1 MLTKKALDA
10 LQKIA
15 EGDDWG
21 VSPQMIR
28 RLKREGLIT
37 WEHSRINSS
46 MTIYVLTS
54 DGWAALSQGDA

>member
-1 MLTKKALDA
+1 MLTAKALDA

-21 VSPQMIR
+21 VTPQMTR
-28 RLKREGLIT
+28 RLKREGLIM
-37 WEHSRINSS
+37 WDHSRIASN
-46 MTIYVLTS
+46 LTVYALTP

>member
-1 MLTKKALDA
+1 MLTTKALDA

-21 VSPQMIR
+21 VTPQMIR
-28 RLKREGLIT
+28 RLKRERLIT
-37 WEHSRINSS
+37 GDWISLDGSV
-46 MTIYVLTS
+46 TVYTLTS